1 MSCDVGGAGEYHG
14 NNPEMSKLLHKAVR
28 EKNESAYTVYQQYLA
43 KRPVNVLRDLL
54 EFQSKRAPVP
64 LEKVEPISSIVQRFC
79 TGGMSLGAISRE
91 THEAIAI
98 AMNRLGGKSNS
109 GEGGEVCMSST
120 STIPISVY
128 HNFPLTEGPESKGTL
143 KLHVYMYYVVKIY
156 VGALFTG
163 SSTLEASCRRRGW
176 CLTNTSSFERLRKW

>member
-1 MSCDVGGAGEYHG
+1 VVTLE
-14 NNPEMSKLLHKAVR
+14 
-28 EKNESAYTVYQQYLA
+28 Q
-43 KRPVNVLRDLL
+43 VLRDLL
-54 EFQSKRAPVP
+54 EFQSKRAPIP

-120 STIPISVY
+120 STIPISMY

-163 SSTLEASCRRRGW
+163 SSTLEASCRRGGW
-176 CLTNTSSFERLRKW
+176 CLTNTSSLERLRKW